1 MKCSLSLG
9 CDLSVRSIV
18 RYQIRMKT
26 TATRILFAF
35 VLSIAASVSYA
46 GDKITVVELYTSQ
59 GCSSCPPADNLLGKL
74 AGRDDI
80 VALSLH
86 VDYWDYIG
94 WKDPF
99 ASPDNTTRQRQ
110 YAGKLGMGYV
120 YTPQMVVQGMSHTTG
135 SDQRAVEKLIND
147 TLGAKRLDVGVSHST
162 NGLQIDIPGGTF
174 EDEEA
179 NVFVAAFDAR
189 HENDVTR
196 GENSGRKLAH
206 YNVVRE
212 MVQIGSWSGDAVSLK
227 VTEDDIKMTGH
238 DGCAI
243 LVQSVK
249 TGRILGAAQ
258 IKLTPHS

>member
-1 MKCSLSLG
+1 MSE
-9 CDLSVRSIV
+9 RIIV
-18 RYQIRMKT
+18 RYQKSMKT

-35 VLSIAASVSYA
+35 VLGVAASVSHA

-59 GCSSCPPADNLLGKL
+59 GCSSCPPADDFLGKL
-74 AGRDDI
+74 AERDDI
-80 VALSLH
+80 LALSLH

-99 ASPDNTTRQRQ
+99 ASADNTTRQRH
-110 YAGKLGMGYV
+110 YARKLGMGYV
-120 YTPQMVVQGMSHTTG
+120 YTPQMVIQGMSHTTG
-135 SDQRAVEKLIND
+135 SNQQAVEKLISD
-147 TLGAKRLDVGVSHST
+147 TLGAKRLDVDVTHSV
-162 NGLQIDIPGGTF
+162 NGLQVEIPGGTF
-174 EDEEA
+174 EGEEA
-179 NVFVAAFDAR
+179 KIFVAACDAR

-206 YNVVRE
+206 YNVVRD
-212 MVQIGSWSGDAVSLK
+212 MAQVGTWSGDAVSLI
-227 VTEDDIKMTGH
+227 VTEKDIEMVGH

-258 IKLTPHS
+258 IQLTPHS

>member
-1 MKCSLSLG
+1 MR
-9 CDLSVRSIV
+9 VNI
-18 RYQIRMKT
+18 RYQNCMKT
-26 TATRILFAF
+26 IAIRILFAF
-35 VLSIAASVSYA
+35 VLSVTASMSYA

-59 GCSSCPPADNLLGKL
+59 GCSSCPPADNFLGKL
-74 AGRDDI
+74 AERDDI
-80 VALSLH
+80 IALSLH

-99 ASPDNTTRQRQ
+99 ASPENSTRQRQ

-135 SDQRAVEKLIND
+135 SDQRAVEKLISD
-147 TLGAKRLDVGVSHST
+147 THGAKRLDVDVNHST

-174 EDEEA
+174 DGDEA
-179 NVFVAAFDAR
+179 NIFVAAFDAH

-206 YNVVRE
+206 YNVVRD
-212 MVQIGSWSGDAVSLK
+212 MVQIGTWSGDAVSLK
-227 VTEDDIKMTGH
+227 VTENDIEMAGH

-258 IKLTPHS
+258 IKLAPHS

>member
-1 MKCSLSLG
+1 MRVIL
-9 CDLSVRSIV
+9 
-18 RYQIRMKT
+18 RYQTDMKT

-35 VLSIAASVSYA
+35 VLSIAASVSHA

-59 GCSSCPPADNLLGKL
+59 GCSSCPPADNFLGKL
-74 AGRDDI
+74 AERDDI

-99 ASPDNTTRQRQ
+99 ASPANTTRQRQ
-110 YAGKLGMGYV
+110 YAAKLGMGYV

-135 SDQRAVEKLIND
+135 SNQRAVEKLISD
-147 TLGAKRLDVGVSHST
+147 TLGAKRLDVDVKHTGD
-162 NGLQIDIPGGTF
+162 GLQVEIPGGTF
-174 EDEEA
+174 EGEHA
-179 NVFVAAFDAR
+179 KIFVAAFDAR

-206 YNVVRE
+206 YNVVRD
-212 MVQIGSWSGDAVSLK
+212 MVQVGTWTGNAVSLN
-227 VTEDDIKMTGH
+227 VTEKDIEMAGH